1 MAKTKGSE
9 IASILQEV
17 SDGDREAA
25 DRLMPLVYDDL
36 RAIAARLLRRERSGH
51 SFQPTELV
59 HEAYMK
65 LVDQKQVDW
74 QGRTHFYAIGAQAM
88 RRILTDHAR
97 AKLRLKRGQRPH
109 RVEWS
114 DNFALSIDNLEDVL
128 ALDEAMTKL
137 EKLDPRQARIVELRF
152 FGGLKVQEVADYLGV
167 STRTVELDWTMVKAW
182 LRRELSTLPS

>member
-1 MAKTKGSE
+1 MAKDKASQIE
-9 IASILQEV
+9 SILQSV
-17 SDGDREAA
+17 SDGDRTAA

-36 RAIAARLLRRERSGH
+36 RSIAARLLSRERSDH

-65 LVDQKQVDW
+65 LVDQKHVDW

-137 EKLDPRQARIVELRF
+137 EALDRRQALIVELRF

-182 LRRELSTLPS
+182 LRRELSAPPP